1 MKARYKGVC
10 RGLVRYQREFPAYF
24 RMALERIDTDFAG
37 RDVLPEERET
47 YRVGEAI
54 NQLLRDFLQDGV
66 ERGALR
72 RDLEVMPVIFQF
84 WGMLSGLIQLAAKK
98 AAYIERVT
106 GLSEERF
113 LESGFRMLYG
123 SIAAEEALK

>member
-1 MKARYKGVC
+1 
-10 RGLVRYQREFPAYF
+10 
-24 RMALERIDTDFAG
+24 MALERIDTDFAG

>member
-1 MKARYKGVC
+1 
-10 RGLVRYQREFPAYF
+10 
-24 RMALERIDTDFAG
+24 
-37 RDVLPEERET
+37 
-47 YRVGEAI
+47 
-54 NQLLRDFLQDGV
+54 
-66 ERGALR
+66 
-72 RDLEVMPVIFQF
+72 
-84 WGMLSGLIQLAAKK
+84 MLSGLIQLAAKK